1 MNNLKNQKKIKFGI
15 MCSNTVFPIWRALT
29 IEKLLSSENIELS
42 LIIINGN
49 PSSSKNRDSIVK
61 NIFSRLFLNKYLLLN
76 LYNRI
81 SVNNISTVQLIDIS
95 ESFSDIPTII
105 CKTKKRGK
113 FSEYF
118 YEKDLDVISKH
129 NLDFILRFGF
139 GIIRGDILKVP
150 KYGVWSF
157 HHGDEKKYRGQP
169 SCFWEIYNNELTTGA
184 ILQRLTNK
192 LDGGVILKKGIYRT
206 INHSLGKNKEQ
217 IYSDCVSWPLL
228 VCNDIKNGAADY
240 IFDTPSETN
249 SPIFFKPNNWQSF
262 IFILKIIKNKYLLFL
277 SIMSRSDWNIGIIEK
292 PIEYFLTQN
301 ESPKINWLKRT
312 NDRFIADPFIYKNN
326 GKKYIIYEEKYY
338 SNQNAHISIAELGD
352 NYELKKP
359 KIIIK
364 EKHHL
369 SYPFI
374 FENEGKIYCIP
385 ESAEAN
391 SINLYSAYSFPEKW
405 KKVGTLLSDVSARD
419 STLVHYNGLWWLFFT
434 QGKKTSSLHLCIFY
448 SSKLNGPYKPHT
460 SNPVK
465 TDIRSARPAGPL
477 FKYKNCLYRPA
488 QNCSKTSGG
497 SITLNKII
505 RLTPNHFSEKII
517 NMINPELNHP
527 YTKGIHTIS
536 GSDQITVVDGKRIK
550 MNIFRGL
557 RKTFK
562 YFTNSFSQLIKKL

>member
-262 IFILKIIKNKYLLFL
+262 IFILKIIKN
-277 SIMSRSDWNIGIIEK
+277 
-292 PIEYFLTQN
+292 
-301 ESPKINWLKRT
+301 
-312 NDRFIADPFIYKNN
+312 RFI
-326 GKKYIIYEEKYY
+326 
-338 SNQNAHISIAELGD
+338 
-352 NYELKKP
+352 
-359 KIIIK
+359 
-364 EKHHL
+364 
-369 SYPFI
+369 
-374 FENEGKIYCIP
+374 
-385 ESAEAN
+385 
-391 SINLYSAYSFPEKW
+391 
-405 KKVGTLLSDVSARD
+405 
-419 STLVHYNGLWWLFFT
+419 
-434 QGKKTSSLHLCIFY
+434 
-448 SSKLNGPYKPHT
+448 
-460 SNPVK
+460 
-465 TDIRSARPAGPL
+465 
-477 FKYKNCLYRPA
+477 
-488 QNCSKTSGG
+488 
-497 SITLNKII
+497 
-505 RLTPNHFSEKII
+505 
-517 NMINPELNHP
+517 
-527 YTKGIHTIS
+527 
-536 GSDQITVVDGKRIK
+536 RIV
-550 MNIFRGL
+550 
-557 RKTFK
+557 
-562 YFTNSFSQLIKKL
+562 